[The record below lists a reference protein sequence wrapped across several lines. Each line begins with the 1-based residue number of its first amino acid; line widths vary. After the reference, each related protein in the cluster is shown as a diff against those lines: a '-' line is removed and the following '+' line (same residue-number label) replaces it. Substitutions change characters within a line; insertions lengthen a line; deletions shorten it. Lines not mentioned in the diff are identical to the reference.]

1 MKSSNSNSEK
11 SELELMQHEERQSH
25 SKCMAWFKELKIH
38 LETLHNNK
46 FSVDFQNKCWQKNF
60 KDYTRC
66 EPETYRRNLLRYL
79 NELDKLIDK
88 RVLKYEELRMK
99 EREVQAI
106 KEIEKRL
113 KEREIQQQESL
124 VTEGTTLEAN
134 LSTDGTTLDGS
145 LVTEGTTLE
154 ASLVTKGI
162 SLDASLVAKQST
174 IDSTTSS
181 EQQNESNGS
190 RKECSRLGNE
200 KRSYDNESKSSGN
213 DADDDIGPSYDSDTV
228 TEVSKVHHDIF
239 ENMFVHGIQNHKQP
253 ESIPD
258 TYVVNE
264 NDSNIISDIP
274 NMD

>member
-1 MKSSNSNSEK
+1 MESSSLNSKER
-11 SELELMQHEERQSH
+11 ELQQMQLEERQLH

-46 FSVDFQNKCWQKNF
+46 FSV
-60 KDYTRC
+60 
-66 EPETYRRNLLRYL
+66 
-79 NELDKLIDK
+79 
-88 RVLKYEELRMK
+88 

-113 KEREIQQQESL
+113 KESEMQKQESL

-200 KRSYDNESKSSGN
+200 KRSYDNEK
-213 DADDDIGPSYDSDTV
+213 AT
-228 TEVSKVHHDIF
+228 F
-239 ENMFVHGIQNHKQP
+239 R
-253 ESIPD
+253 
-258 TYVVNE
+258 
-264 NDSNIISDIP
+264 
-274 NMD
+274 